1 MSENKAKMRHI
12 AIVGG
17 GTAGW
22 MAAALFAKRWTQR
35 DIKISVIESQK
46 IGIVGVG
53 EGSTPQLKAFFDTLH
68 ISEQEWMPA
77 CNATYK
83 MGIRFNNWSHLP
95 GGESYFH
102 PFASTLDKH
111 VAQAF
116 VYNNY
121 LRRQGFDVATHPNRY
136 FVQAKLAQEG
146 MAPHPKPH
154 FPFPVQYGYH
164 FDSYLLGQFLKEKT
178 LEWGVEHR
186 YATINKVTQHA
197 NGDIASLVAEE
208 QKEIHADMFI
218 DCSGFDGLLIQKTL
232 NVPFTSFAD
241 NLFNN
246 AAVVLPTQ
254 REPVLKAQTISK
266 ALKYGWRW
274 QIPLTTRTGNGY
286 VYSNVYCGA
295 DQAETEL
302 RKELGLLDSD
312 VEARHLNMKVG
323 QVAQHWSHNC
333 LALGLSQGFI
343 EPLEA
348 TALHLVQT
356 TVESFMQYCER
367 GDFTSFYQQ
376 QFNALITQR
385 FEGVRDYIVCH
396 FKANGRDDTEYWVD
410 NRNNTKVSD
419 SLTQMLNVW
428 QRGGDLTEEIQRQ
441 NIGHYYNPISWHC
454 LLSGYSQFNHRQPL
468 HSLPVEKQKFSVNAI
483 DDFTQRCAMNFPLHE
498 EQLTQTPHVVSG

>member
-1 MSENKAKMRHI
+1 MSEQHLQRI

-22 MAAALFAKRWTQR
+22 MAATLVAKRWAKR
-35 DIKISVIESQK
+35 NIKISVIESKK

-53 EGSTPQLKAFFDTLH
+53 EGSTPQLKAFFDTLQ

-83 MGIRFNNWSHLP
+83 MGICFDDWSHLP
-95 GGESYFH
+95 GGQSYFH

-111 VAQAF
+111 TAQAF

-121 LRRQGFDVATHPNRY
+121 MRRQGFDVATHPNRF
-136 FVQAKLAQEG
+136 FVQAKLANDG
-146 MAPHPKPH
+146 MAPHPKQH

-164 FDSYLLGQFLKEKT
+164 FDSHLLGQFLKEKAVA
-178 LEWGVEHR
+178 WGVEHV
-186 YATINKVTQHA
+186 YATIHKVTQHD
-197 NGDIASLVAEE
+197 NGDIASLITEDQSEVQAEL
-208 QKEIHADMFI
+208 FV

-232 NVPFTSFAD
+232 NVPFTSFSD

-246 AAVVLPTQ
+246 AAVVLPTERQ
-254 REPVLKAQTISK
+254 KVVKAQTVSK

-274 QIPLTTRTGNGY
+274 QIPLTNRTGNGY
-286 VYSNVYCGA
+286 VYANKYCSA
-295 DQAETEL
+295 NQAEIEL
-302 RKELGLLDSD
+302 RTELGLLNSN
-312 VEARHLNMKVG
+312 VEARHISMKVG

-348 TALHLVQT
+348 TALHIVQT
-356 TVESFMQYCER
+356 TVESFITYFER
-367 GDFTSFYQQ
+367 GGFTRQHQ
-376 QFNALITQR
+376 PQFNALISQR

-410 NRNNTKVSD
+410 NRNNTKVSN
-419 SLTQMLNVW
+419 SLANMLSVW
-428 QRGGDLTEEIQRQ
+428 QQGGDITEEIQRQ
-441 NIGHYYNPISWHC
+441 NISQYYNPISWHC
-454 LLSGYSQFNHRQPL
+454 LLAGYSQFNHRQTL
-468 HSLPVEKQKFSVNAI
+468 RALTFEKQKFSLDAI
-483 DDFTQRCAMNFPLHE
+483 DDFIQRCAMNFPFHE
-498 EQLTQTPHVVSG
+498 DQLAHLSIVVAQ